1 MAQKGLIK
9 NSDTA
14 DVSAENM
21 AAAFHAMIGSSGI
34 LDRFNNL
41 ACTKIS
47 DNSVQLNSG
56 IYSLRGFLLAVEP
69 GTTAN
74 LTIDSGTAGQK
85 RNDLVVAELVKSG
98 GGVGID
104 TLQFKIIKGTSTSG
118 IPVDPILVQQDVNA
132 AGVTCQEALFRVKL
146 DGVTITTIEAVAS
159 LIGNAASLA
168 AALDNRSIVASGG
181 NATDGYYRKYGNGDM
196 EVWGTKAVL
205 DTFVTGSGAPFNVT
219 LAAAFIEP
227 PQVNVSASAYDG
239 SGTFTDYRASAHLN
253 GVNSG
258 SFFGHVFC
266 QYAAS
271 ALGAIMLHYKT
282 TGKWK

>member
-21 AAAFHAMIGSSGI
+21 AAAFHAIIGSSGI

-41 ACTKIS
+41 ACTKIG
-47 DNSVQLNSG
+47 DNSVQMNSG

-118 IPVDPILVQQDVNA
+118 IPVDPTLVQQDVNA

-181 NATDGYYRKYGNGDM
+181 NEADGYYTKYGNGDV
-196 EVWGTKAVL
+196 EFWGVIPLTG
-205 DTFVTGSGAPFNVT
+205 TFTTGSVKTINKT
-219 LAAAFIEP
+219 LPIVCIEP
-227 PQVNVSASAYDG
+227 PIVNMNASMYDG
-239 SGTFTDYRASAHLN
+239 SSDFSSFRVSANLN
-253 GVNSG
+253 GINNDG
-258 SFFGHVFC
+258 FYGHAHVGF
-266 QYAAS
+266 AS
-271 ALGAIMLHYKT
+271 VSQNYIGIHYKAR
-282 TGKWK
+282 GKWK

>member
-85 RNDLVVAELVKSG
+85 RNDLVVAELVKGG

-146 DGVTITTIEAVAS
+146 DGVTITTIEVVAS

-168 AALDNRSIVASGG
+168 AAIENRTIVESGG
-181 NATDGYYRKYGNGDM
+181 NDTDGYYTKYGNGDI
-196 EVWGTKAVL
+196 EFYGRINLNGTFSTGTSATFTKNLGVL
-205 DTFVTGSGAPFNVT
+205 CVTYPSVIFT
-219 LAAAFIEP
+219 
-227 PQVNVSASAYDG
+227 ASMYDG
-239 SGTFTDYRASAHLN
+239 SGAFHAFRATAHLN
-253 GVNSG
+253 GVNLDG
-258 SFFGHVFC
+258 FYGNAFC
-266 QYAAS
+266 EYAA
-271 ALGAIMLHYKT
+271 APTNYIGVQYLAKA
-282 TGKWK
+282 KWK